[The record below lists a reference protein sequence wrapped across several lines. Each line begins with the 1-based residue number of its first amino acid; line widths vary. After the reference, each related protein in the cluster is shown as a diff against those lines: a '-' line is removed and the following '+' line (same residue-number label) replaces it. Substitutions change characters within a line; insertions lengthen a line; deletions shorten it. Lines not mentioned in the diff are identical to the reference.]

1 MPDDLTRIE
10 EKLDKIIRFFQID
23 QKPKR
28 SRVEIRA
35 EVDRKI
41 LSLNERRKKND
52 RKQNTE
58 GQ

>member
-23 QKPKR
+23 QVPKR

-35 EVDRKI
+35 EVDAKI
-41 LSLNERRKKND
+41 LRLQDRKKK
-52 RKQNTE
+52 RESKPV
-58 GQ
+58 